1 MLIVMSFVYISHS
14 SVMDDS
20 IEEHKLLSQHGER
33 ARLKE
38 LAGDEWEEDEGGG
51 RSGDAQSVV
60 QLRETIKM
68 ERDQKV
74 YYVHGYGICPCEY
87 YHYRTILK
95 SWCQYETVS

>member
-1 MLIVMSFVYISHS
+1 MYVCSYELYSHS
-14 SVMDDS
+14 SVIDDS

-51 RSGDAQSVV
+51 RPGDSQSVV

-74 YYVHGYGICPCEY
+74 CMYVHN
-87 YHYRTILK
+87 K
-95 SWCQYETVS
+95 